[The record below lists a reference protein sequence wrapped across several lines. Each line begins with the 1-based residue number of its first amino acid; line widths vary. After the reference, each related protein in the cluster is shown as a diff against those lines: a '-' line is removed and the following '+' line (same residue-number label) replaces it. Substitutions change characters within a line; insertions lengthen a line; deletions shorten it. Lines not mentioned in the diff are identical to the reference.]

1 MGVGGQ
7 HHVYYAENTA
17 LIYADRP
24 STACPNKFW
33 ILIFFC
39 PTSRQLEGT
48 SALLMNFFIFRDILR
63 LFVGKVL
70 FQTCWDTW
78 YVAKST
84 QPAHRASNGPLLL
97 YCC

>member
-33 ILIFFC
+33 ILLFFC

-48 SALLMNFFIFRDILR
+48 SALLSKNANTYEFF
-63 LFVGKVL
+63 LFFVT
-70 FQTCWDTW
+70 F
-78 YVAKST
+78 
-84 QPAHRASNGPLLL
+84 
-97 YCC
+97 